1 MPRSV
6 MNRVVVPHGMAA
18 KQRLDLELVSRG
30 LVASRQQAQQLI
42 RAGKVR
48 DGAGEKRAAE

>member
-1 MPRSV
+1 
-6 MNRVVVPHGMAA
+6 MAA
-18 KQRLDLELVSRG
+18 KQRLDLELLSRG

-48 DGAGEKRAAE
+48 DGAGTLLDKPGNPHVF